1 MSRLITAEED
11 GDRLTERELYAVMMD
26 IISAGHDTSSN
37 MMING
42 VAYLLD
48 HPTHFARL
56 RQQPSLVDV
65 TVEELL
71 RLCSRVQTSLTRVAT
86 EEV

>member
-1 MSRLITAEED
+1 
-11 GDRLTERELYAVMMD
+11 MMD

-65 TVEELL
+65 TVEELTL
-71 RLCSRVQTSLTRVAT
+71 SRHLCMGRRKYGRTFPGRRSGTGNT
-86 EEV
+86 EHRRG